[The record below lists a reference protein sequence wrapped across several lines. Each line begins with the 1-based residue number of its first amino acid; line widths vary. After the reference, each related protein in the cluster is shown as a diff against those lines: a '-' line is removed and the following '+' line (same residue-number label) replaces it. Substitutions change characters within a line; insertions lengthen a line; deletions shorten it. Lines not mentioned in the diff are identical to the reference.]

1 MRNWPFYTVHRVED
15 ILPKAIAITLRTAII
30 AASFLALGT
39 AANPIAE
46 LSDLEPRNATDEVFD
61 KRVGGAGCRIINADV
76 NCRSGPGTQYR
87 VIATAK
93 KGVLYFFTCV
103 KSGECINIGGS
114 VNCGWDRLSFRDF
127 ESPCFV
133 NGHYT
138 DNQCTVA
145 NLGKC

>member
-15 ILPKAIAITLRTAII
+15 ILPKAIAITLRTIAMKFSAII

-114 VNCGWDRLSFRDF
+114 VNWCAWHALAA
-127 ESPCFV
+127 PV
-133 NGHYT
+133 
-138 DNQCTVA
+138 
-145 NLGKC
+145 